1 MSAYQRWMNVG
12 FDKRRCT
19 ARLDFGAPSVLYI
32 EADAQSGDSG
42 HRAVWNQR
50 DSVKL
55 DKFLIQSSSSRQVA
69 YPNTS
74 KVESRTVLLHS
85 DVFNPCNQG

>member
-1 MSAYQRWMNVG
+1 MLAQGEDWWCPRMRDSINVNMSAYQRWMNVG

-42 HRAVWNQR
+42 HRADW
-50 DSVKL
+50 
-55 DKFLIQSSSSRQVA
+55 
-69 YPNTS
+69 
-74 KVESRTVLLHS
+74 
-85 DVFNPCNQG
+85 